1 MSSKCLQVWLHDFQK
16 HIMICSIS
24 FTRFSKA
31 RDVPNMFDLTLT
43 LVEFLLMISVVKKH
57 EVGEREVKR
66 DGPDS
71 RVSPFRCVCR
81 AGCVAEAHDAGLKEH
96 WWKRNVCP
104 MPLLAFSSPVWHDGR
119 VCLPSCLAPWPME
132 HFSALQSEEGQVGA
146 EPLGAPIPCMPADR
160 APGTVCSL
168 ACDYPSN
175 CMGKPDNS
183 HTQFAAKAAAPKTQ
197 RCAVANAKRAS
208 EGLGLF
214 RATSTEMALVW
225 CPQERFRRHCNPVSA
240 LRA

>member
-1 MSSKCLQVWLHDFQK
+1 MEWK
-16 HIMICSIS
+16 
-24 FTRFSKA
+24 R
-31 RDVPNMFDLTLT
+31 
-43 LVEFLLMISVVKKH
+43 
-57 EVGEREVKR
+57 EREVRR
-66 DGPDS
+66 DGPES
-71 RVSPFRCVCR
+71 RLAPPFRCVWSWLRRRSTWRR
-81 AGCVAEAHDAGLKEH
+81 AQTTLMKKE
-96 WWKRNVCP
+96 RMSNTP

-132 HFSALQSEEGQVGA
+132 HFSALQSGRPGRRRA
-146 EPLGAPIPCMPADR
+146 FGGTMHALPADR

-183 HTQFAAKAAAPKTQ
+183 HTVRCKSGGSKDAAMCCRQ
-197 RCAVANAKRAS
+197 RQAS